1 LVKVARSTYYYWRSL
16 KNKGETSKDSRQGK
30 RPPGYS
36 LDEAGKRI
44 KDEEIISKI
53 REAISGECSCYGYK
67 KVTAY
72 LRTQCKIKINKKKVY
87 RLMQENGLLKPRNRR
102 YAHRRRIDD
111 RKVERPNQMWA
122 TDIKYGYIEGNGRT
136 FYIIN
141 YIDVFTRE
149 VVGSYAGYNIS
160 SKTAIRT
167 LDKAIKDRGID
178 PIGLILRS
186 DNGSQY
192 ISQNFE
198 EYCKIKGIYH
208 EFTHA
213 RCPEENG
220 HIEAYHG
227 ILEEELL
234 SRSEFDSLE
243 EAKAVLADWEDFY
256 NNRRLHWGLKLKTP
270 RQVYMEY
277 VNKTKIVKERAS

>member
-1 LVKVARSTYYYWRSL
+1 MIAPPI
-16 KNKGETSKDSRQGK
+16 GELWIH
-30 RPPGYS
+30 YS
-36 LDEAGKRI
+36 AF
-44 KDEEIISKI
+44 
-53 REAISGECSCYGYK
+53 
-67 KVTAY
+67 
-72 LRTQCKIKINKKKVY
+72 
-87 RLMQENGLLKPRNRR
+87 RLP
-102 YAHRRRIDD
+102 
-111 RKVERPNQMWA
+111 W
-122 TDIKYGYIEGNGRT
+122 T

-149 VVGSYAGYNIS
+149 LVGSYADYSIN
-160 SKTAIRT
+160 SKKAVRA

-178 PIGLILRS
+178 PLGLILRS

-192 ISQNFE
+192 ISENFA

-208 EFTHA
+208 EFTHV

-243 EAKAVLADWEDFY
+243 EARAALLDWEFFLKAVVYPHGRMPLLARCLFVLY
-256 NNRRLHWGLKLKTP
+256 KPFVNRWLVGIRLWAKTLF
-270 RQVYMEY
+270 
-277 VNKTKIVKERAS
+277 